1 MGTPADLTAGFSR
14 GMSVPAP
21 VTQPAQVVTGA
32 SRAGCSRH
40 SVVIDSGVVMYR
52 KVFANKVFERKVVV
66 ITGGCAGIGRALA
79 MRLAQAGARVVI
91 FDLQQQALDSLVQH
105 LADHHNVEA
114 LGVLCD
120 VADAGAV
127 AQAMALTVE
136 RFGGIDVLVN
146 NAGITHR
153 SSFADTELVVFQR
166 IMAVNYFGALHCTK
180 AALPSLIARGG
191 QIIVLSSLSGFAP
204 LLYRSAYNASKH
216 ALHGLF
222 ETLRYELKGS
232 GVNVMLVCP
241 GFTATDLRKNALVG
255 DGSVAAQPP
264 LAMGQVASPQDVAE
278 AIYQGA
284 LRRRRLLVLSN
295 VDWRARLLA
304 RFFPRVFE
312 RVLLPRLSGLKPQ
325 R

>member
-1 MGTPADLTAGFSR
+1 
-14 GMSVPAP
+14 
-21 VTQPAQVVTGA
+21 
-32 SRAGCSRH
+32 
-40 SVVIDSGVVMYR
+40 MYR
-52 KVFANKVFERKVVV
+52 KVFASKVFDRKVVL

-79 MRLAQAGARVVI
+79 VRLAQSGARLVI
-91 FDLQQQALDSLVQH
+91 FDLQQAELDSLVQH
-105 LADHHNVEA
+105 LADHHNAEA
-114 LGVLCD
+114 LGLVCD
-120 VADAGAV
+120 VADADAV
-127 AQAMALTVE
+127 AQAMALVIE

-146 NAGITHR
+146 NAGVTHR
-153 SSFADTELVVFQR
+153 SRFADTDLAVFER
-166 IMAVNYFGALHCTK
+166 VMAVNYGGALHCTK
-180 AALPSLIARGG
+180 AALDSLIIRKG

-264 LAMGQVASPQDVAE
+264 LAMGKVASPKDVAE
-278 AIYQGA
+278 AIYLGA

-304 RFFPRVFE
+304 RFFPRLFE
-312 RVLLPRLSGLKPQ
+312 RVLLPRLSGLKGKAGH
-325 R
+325 

>member
-1 MGTPADLTAGFSR
+1 
-14 GMSVPAP
+14 
-21 VTQPAQVVTGA
+21 
-32 SRAGCSRH
+32 
-40 SVVIDSGVVMYR
+40 MYR
-52 KVFANKVFERKVVV
+52 KVFTNKVFDRKVVL

-79 MRLAQAGARVVI
+79 MRLAQAGARLVI
-91 FDLQQQALDSLVQH
+91 FDLDQQALDSLVQH
-105 LADHHNVEA
+105 LADHHNAEA

-120 VADAGAV
+120 VADAAAV
-127 AQAMALTVE
+127 EQAMALTVE

-153 SSFADTELVVFQR
+153 SSFADTELAVFQR

-180 AALPSLIARGG
+180 AALPSLVARSG
-191 QIIVLSSLSGFAP
+191 QIIVLSSLSGFSP

-222 ETLRYELKGS
+222 ETLRYELTGS

-264 LAMGQVASPQDVAE
+264 LAMGKVASAQDVAE
-278 AIYQGA
+278 AIYRGA
-284 LRRRRLLVLSN
+284 LKRQRLLVLSN
-295 VDWRARLLA
+295 VDWRARVLA
-304 RFFPRVFE
+304 RFFPQLFE
-312 RVLLPRLSGLKPQ
+312 RVLLPRLSGLKPP
-325 R
+325 RTGRF

>member
-1 MGTPADLTAGFSR
+1 
-14 GMSVPAP
+14 
-21 VTQPAQVVTGA
+21 
-32 SRAGCSRH
+32 
-40 SVVIDSGVVMYR
+40 MYR
-52 KVFANKVFERKVVV
+52 KVFASKVFDRKVVV

-79 MRLAQAGARVVI
+79 MRLAQAGARLVI
-91 FDLQQQALDSLVQH
+91 FDLEQQALDSLVQH
-105 LADHHNVEA
+105 LADHHNAEA

-120 VADAGAV
+120 VADSDAV
-127 AQAMALTVE
+127 ERAMKLTVE

-153 SSFADTELVVFQR
+153 SSFADTELAVFQR

-191 QIIVLSSLSGFAP
+191 QVIVLSSLSGFAP

-222 ETLRYELKGS
+222 ETLRHELKDAD
-232 GVNVMLVCP
+232 VNVMLVCP

-255 DGSVAAQPP
+255 NGSVAAQPS
-264 LAMGQVASPQDVAE
+264 LAMGKVASPQDVAE

-284 LRRRRLLVLSN
+284 LKRRRLLVLSN
-295 VDWRARLLA
+295 VGWRARLLA
-304 RFFPRVFE
+304 QFFPRIFE
-312 RVLLPRLSGLKPQ
+312 RVLLSRLSGLKPQ
-325 R
+325 RNGQS

>member
-1 MGTPADLTAGFSR
+1 
-14 GMSVPAP
+14 
-21 VTQPAQVVTGA
+21 
-32 SRAGCSRH
+32 
-40 SVVIDSGVVMYR
+40 MYR
-52 KVFANKVFERKVVV
+52 KVFTNKVFDRKVVL

-79 MRLAQAGARVVI
+79 MRLAQAGARLVI
-91 FDLQQQALDSLVQH
+91 FDLDQQALDSLVQH
-105 LADHHNVEA
+105 LADHHNAEA

-120 VADAGAV
+120 VADAAAV
-127 AQAMALTVE
+127 EQAMALTVE

-153 SSFADTELVVFQR
+153 SSFADTELAVFQR

-180 AALPSLIARGG
+180 AALPSLVARGG
-191 QIIVLSSLSGFAP
+191 QIIVLSSLSGFSP

-222 ETLRYELKGS
+222 ETLRYELTGS

-264 LAMGQVASPQDVAE
+264 LAMGKVASAQDVAE
-278 AIYQGA
+278 AIYRGA
-284 LRRRRLLVLSN
+284 LKRQRLLVLSN
-295 VDWRARLLA
+295 VDWRARVLA
-304 RFFPRVFE
+304 RFFPQLFE
-312 RVLLPRLSGLKPQ
+312 RVLLPRLSGLKPP
-325 R
+325 RTGRF